1 MPDIDKRDEIV
12 DMPLKKN
19 VGDVVAYVN
28 SIFKNA
34 IEFDASDIHIE
45 PMEHF
50 LLIRFRQDGD
60 FHLIDK
66 IGRENISA
74 IVTRL
79 KVLSKIKIDEN
90 KKPQDKLLRKS
101 GNAYPQTGW

>member
-45 PMEHF
+45 PMEPKYS
-50 LLIRFRQDGD
+50 Q
-60 FHLIDK
+60 K
-66 IGRENISA
+66 
-74 IVTRL
+74 L
-79 KVLSKIKIDEN
+79 KLMKIKN
-90 KKPQDKLLRKS
+90 LRMEK
-101 GNAYPQTGW
+101 

>member
-66 IGRENISA
+66 QS
-74 IVTRL
+74 TL
-79 KVLSKIKIDEN
+79 KN
-90 KKPQDKLLRKS
+90 
-101 GNAYPQTGW
+101 